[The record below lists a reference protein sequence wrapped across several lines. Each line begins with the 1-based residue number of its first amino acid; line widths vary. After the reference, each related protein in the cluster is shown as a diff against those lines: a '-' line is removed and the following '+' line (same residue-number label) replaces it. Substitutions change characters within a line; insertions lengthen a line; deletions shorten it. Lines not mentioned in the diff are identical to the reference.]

1 LPSENK
7 LYIVGLGPG
16 GRGQMSL
23 QAARALEKS
32 DFIVGYHTYLDL
44 VEDLLQKKQVA
55 STSMGGEV
63 ERAKKAVDLLEEG
76 SVSLISSGDPN
87 IYGMA
92 GLGLEMASGKVGLD
106 RVEVVPG
113 VTSFAAAACSA
124 GVVFR
129 DSLAVISLSDLLTP
143 WNRIEDRLKLASEL
157 EMPLAIYNPRSRKRD
172 WQLERALEMRFP
184 GEKVLLGRNVS
195 RPGESLRWVKAGE
208 LLESQELKDSVDMFT
223 LAIVGGRGMARGD
236 ASSKSQI
243 NIVGIG
249 PGDEARL
256 TIEARETLESS
267 DKVFG
272 AERYLSG
279 IRDVVRGEAVIHQ
292 GRCPDRMANR
302 IEEARAAAQKGLRS
316 SILTGG
322 DPSVFSSA
330 WRILDLAE
338 AHICPGISAFSAVAA
353 KAGAPLVNDFVLLSS
368 PGEGSRASRLS
379 KAGFAV
385 VIYNVS
391 GTDLPAVLEKMP
403 EERPCVLAQDLARAD
418 EKFIAMR
425 ASDLLESKPSGNRF
439 TLIVSGENS
448 QIREGRVVT
457 RRGYETRYSY

>member
-1 LPSENK
+1 
-7 LYIVGLGPG
+7 
-16 GRGQMSL
+16 
-23 QAARALEKS
+23 
-32 DFIVGYHTYLDL
+32 
-44 VEDLLQKKQVA
+44 
-55 STSMGGEV
+55 
-63 ERAKKAVDLLEEG
+63 
-76 SVSLISSGDPN
+76 
-87 IYGMA
+87 
-92 GLGLEMASGKVGLD
+92 
-106 RVEVVPG
+106 
-113 VTSFAAAACSA
+113 
-124 GVVFR
+124 
-129 DSLAVISLSDLLTP
+129 
-143 WNRIEDRLKLASEL
+143 
-157 EMPLAIYNPRSRKRD
+157 
-172 WQLERALEMRFP
+172 
-184 GEKVLLGRNVS
+184 
-195 RPGESLRWVKAGE
+195 
-208 LLESQELKDSVDMFT
+208 
-223 LAIVGGRGMARGD
+223 
-236 ASSKSQI
+236 
-243 NIVGIG
+243 
-249 PGDEARL
+249 
-256 TIEARETLESS
+256 
-267 DKVFG
+267 
-272 AERYLSG
+272 
-279 IRDVVRGEAVIHQ
+279 
-292 GRCPDRMANR
+292 MANR